1 MVKRYEKKEGVSV
14 SFEEVIL
21 ENSPVV
27 EQIVSTPDFITMF
40 LEVIYDPIQL
50 IVFLLSFV
58 VIWFVLNKLKG
69 LGAVIAT
76 ILIVLFLV
84 LPLIYELFRVFK

>member
-1 MVKRYEKKEGVSV
+1 M

-21 ENSPVV
+21 ENSPGVV
-27 EQIVSTPDFITMF
+27 EQIVSTPEFITMF
-40 LEVIYDPIQL
+40 LEVIYNPITL

-58 VIWFVLNKLKG
+58 IIWFVLNKLKG
-69 LGAVIAT
+69 LGAVIST
-76 ILIVLFLV
+76 VLIVVFLV

>member
-1 MVKRYEKKEGVSV
+1 M

-21 ENSPVV
+21 ENSPGVA

-40 LEVIYDPIQL
+40 LAVIYDPITL

-58 VIWFVLNKLKG
+58 IIWFVLNKLKG
-69 LGAVIAT
+69 LGAVIST
-76 ILIVLFLV
+76 VLIVVFLV

>member
-1 MVKRYEKKEGVSV
+1 M

-21 ENSPVV
+21 ENSPGVV
-27 EQIVSTPDFITMF
+27 EQIVSTPEFITMF
-40 LEVIYDPIQL
+40 LEVIYNPITL

-58 VIWFVLNKLKG
+58 IIWFVLNKLKG

-84 LPLIYELFRVFK
+84 LPLIYELFRVFKWKVFI